1 MNLLVSEAEKK
12 QGKLIDLPRT
22 FRSPEDVKLFY
33 DKHGYVTLK
42 AYIPS
47 EYLDDVVR
55 DLGAIFEPYSS
66 ESENPIDSGIIE
78 LDKNNQKRLYEL
90 HNAANKSTAF
100 KFLSR
105 FLSDVVRNISGITS
119 PTLEIASGL
128 LLSIP
133 KDDRLVYDFHQ
144 ESSYMKEFDDI
155 FNIHYPLL
163 RTSTI
168 ENGTMSILPGTH
180 KLGVLE
186 YEASRKSENSYT
198 DLRPK
203 RIEEIEATCAEFH
216 CYLEL
221 GDVIIFH
228 KDLIHKSNYNAST
241 LCRPVGIQRLT
252 QSISGDW
259 VHRSPEELL

>member
-1 MNLLVSEAEKK
+1 MSLRPFFVCAGMADLLAVLFVSLIKLYLMEIYYMAIPNSDLNLLVSEAEKK

-119 PTLEIASGL
+119 PTLEIASQH
-128 LLSIP
+128 S
-133 KDDRLVYDFHQ
+133 
-144 ESSYMKEFDDI
+144 
-155 FNIHYPLL
+155 
-163 RTSTI
+163 
-168 ENGTMSILPGTH
+168 
-180 KLGVLE
+180 
-186 YEASRKSENSYT
+186 
-198 DLRPK
+198 
-203 RIEEIEATCAEFH
+203 
-216 CYLEL
+216 
-221 GDVIIFH
+221 
-228 KDLIHKSNYNAST
+228 
-241 LCRPVGIQRLT
+241 QR
-252 QSISGDW
+252 
-259 VHRSPEELL
+259 